1 MAKVLV
7 VGANGQVAKFLTSKL
22 KEKGHDPVAM
32 IRKEEQAAQFKEQGI
47 ETVLADL
54 EKDFSHAFENV
65 DTVVFA
71 AGSGPH
77 TGPDK
82 TIIIDQE
89 GAIETI
95 DNTLDRGIKN
105 FVMLSGLPVDGPKG
119 TDDKMK
125 PYFYAKHRADQYLK
139 NTDLNY
145 TILRPGLLTDDEET
159 GKVQMVEHSDASSD
173 ATNGEVPRQD
183 VAEVLA
189 QIVDRNK
196 LEGRIYYLIGGDTD
210 IKDAL

>member
-1 MAKVLV
+1 MARVLV
-7 VGANGQVAKFLTSKL
+7 IGANGQIGKHLVSKI

-32 IRKEEQAAQFKEQGI
+32 VRKEEQVSQFKEQDI
-47 ETVLADL
+47 ETVLGDL

-77 TGPDK
+77 TGADK

-95 DNTLDRGIKN
+95 DNTISKGIKN

-119 TDDKMK
+119 TGDGMK
-125 PYFYAKHRADQYLK
+125 PYFYAKYRADQYLQD
-139 NTDLNY
+139 TDLNY
-145 TILRPGLLTDDEET
+145 TILRPGLLTDKDET
-159 GKVQMVEHSDASSD
+159 GKVQIVEHDEASSD
-173 ATNGEVPRQD
+173 ATSGEVPRAD

-189 QIVDRNK
+189 HIVDQNDLK
-196 LEGRIYYLIGGDTD
+196 SQIYYLIGGDTD

>member
-1 MAKVLV
+1 MTKVLV
-7 VGANGQVAKFLTSKL
+7 VGANGQVAKHLTLKL

-32 IRKEEQAAQFKEQGI
+32 IRKEEQAAQFKESGI
-47 ETVLADL
+47 ETVIADL

-65 DTVVFA
+65 DSVVFA

-82 TIIIDQE
+82 TILIDQE

-95 DNTLDRGIKN
+95 DNTVNKGIKN

-125 PYFYAKHRADQYLK
+125 PYFYAKHRADEYLK
-139 NTDLNY
+139 NTDLDY
-145 TILRPGLLTDDEET
+145 TILRPGLLTDNEAT
-159 GKVQMVEHSDASSD
+159 GKVQIAEHSEASPG
-173 ATNGEVPRQD
+173 ATSGEVPRKD

-189 QIVDRNK
+189 QIVDQNN
-196 LEGRIYYLIGGDTD
+196 LNGQIYYLVGGDTD

>member
-1 MAKVLV
+1 MARVLV
-7 VGANGQVAKFLTSKL
+7 VGANGQVAKHLTLKL

-32 IRKEEQAAQFKEQGI
+32 IRKEEQAAQFKQQDI

-54 EKDFSHAFENV
+54 EKDFSNAFENI

-77 TGPDK
+77 TGADK

-95 DNTLDRGIKN
+95 DNTISKGIKN
-105 FVMLSGLPVDGPKG
+105 FVMLSGLPVDGPKD

-125 PYFYAKHRADQYLK
+125 PYFYAKHRADEYLK
-139 NTDLNY
+139 NTDLDY
-145 TILRPGLLTDDEET
+145 TILRPGLLTDNEPT
-159 GKVQMVEHSDASSD
+159 GKVQIVEHSEASSD
-173 ATNGEVPRQD
+173 ATSGEVPRTD

-189 QIVDRNK
+189 QIVDQNNLK
-196 LEGRIYYLIGGDTD
+196 GQVYYLIGGETD

>member
-210 IKDAL
+210 IKAAL